1 MTASSALPSR
11 ILPVSILTGPSTRA
25 LLQDIVTS
33 DPDGRFGFLAS
44 ANSKDDAGPASQ
56 TIPEALVFQELVEAG
71 EQGGYDPAQVSAQIA
86 AFAENAKVDH
96 LIVECD
102 SRTHPIAFA
111 SLFLP
116 QAEEQGLSELA
127 RLSSI
132 VLSIDSEALLH
143 SLVQGRHVPG
153 LASPCILADQ
163 IEIANLVV
171 LSGDAADDDFTIA
184 QAIVLAINPRVRI
197 VPRSSEKRLVKLLDT
212 QISFDFEAATEGA
225 GWRKVI
231 EEETGAGA
239 NDNKITTFAYRA
251 RQPFHPERL
260 WNLLQSPLAGI
271 LRAKGYF
278 WLATRMNLVGG
289 LNIAGSE
296 CHYSP
301 AGEWW
306 AAVAHKDGSE
316 HLEMPDRFKKVWK
329 EPFGDRRQAI
339 AFIGI
344 DVDHAELYAQ
354 LDACLLNDSEM
365 TAGKSSWPSLPDPF
379 PAWSAHT
386 HDHECDDHDCC
397 HH

>member
-1 MTASSALPSR
+1 MTANSALASQVV
-11 ILPVSILTGPSTRA
+11 PVSILTGPSIRG

-33 DPDGRFGFLAS
+33 DPESRFGFLAS
-44 ANSKDDAGPASQ
+44 ANSKDDAGAGNQ
-56 TIPEALVFQELVEAG
+56 TLPDGLVVETLVEAG
-71 EQGGYDPAQVSAQIA
+71 EQGAYDPTQVSAQIA
-86 AFAENAKVDH
+86 AFAENTKVNH

-116 QAEEQGLSELA
+116 QEEKQGLSEIA

-132 VLSIDSEALLH
+132 VLSIDSEALLR
-143 SLVQGRHVPG
+143 SLVEGEHVPG
-153 LASPCILADQ
+153 LTSPCILADQ
-163 IEIANLVV
+163 IEVTNLVV
-171 LSGDAADDDFTIA
+171 LGGDAAGDDFALA
-184 QAIVLAINPRVRI
+184 QAIVSAINPRVRI
-197 VPRSSEKRLVKLLDT
+197 ISKSSKTGSEKLLDT
-212 QISFDFEAATEGA
+212 AISFDFEAATEGA

-231 EEETGAGA
+231 EEGPGAGA
-239 NDNKITTFAYRA
+239 NDNKVTTFAYRA

-260 WNLLQSPLAGI
+260 WSLLQSPLPGI

-316 HLEMPDRFKKVWK
+316 HLEIPDRFKKVWK

-344 DVDHAELYAQ
+344 DVDPSDLNAR

-365 TAGKSSWPSLPDPF
+365 TAGESSWPTLPDPF
-379 PAWSAHT
+379 PAWSTHM

>member
-1 MTASSALPSR
+1 MTAHSALA
-11 ILPVSILTGPSTRA
+11 LQVVPVSILTGPSTRA

-33 DPDGRFGFLAS
+33 DPESRFGFLAS
-44 ANSKDDAGPASQ
+44 ANSKDDAGAGSQ
-56 TIPEALVFQELVEAG
+56 TLPDGLVVETLVEAG
-71 EQGGYDPAQVSAQIA
+71 EHGAYDPAQISSQIA
-86 AFAENAKVDH
+86 AFAENGKVNH

-102 SRTHPIAFA
+102 SKTHPIAFA

-116 QAEEQGLSELA
+116 QEGMQSLSEIA

-132 VLSIDSEALLH
+132 VLSIDSEALLR
-143 SLVQGRHVPG
+143 SLVEGEHVPG
-153 LASPCILADQ
+153 LTSPCILADQ
-163 IEIANLVV
+163 IEVTNLIV
-171 LSGDAADDDFTIA
+171 LGGDAAGDDFALA
-184 QAIVLAINPRVRI
+184 QAIVSAINPRVRI
-197 VPRSSEKRLVKLLDT
+197 IPKPSKTGCGKLLDT
-212 QISFDFEAATEGA
+212 AISFDFEAATEGA

-231 EEETGAGA
+231 EEGAGAGA

-251 RQPFHPERL
+251 RRPFHPERL
-260 WNLLQSPLAGI
+260 WSLLQNPLPGI

-296 CHYSP
+296 SHYSP

-316 HLEMPDRFKKVWK
+316 HLEIPDRFKKVWK

-344 DVDHAELYAQ
+344 EVDSSDLSAQ

-365 TAGKSSWPSLPDPF
+365 TAGESTWPTLRDPF
-379 PAWSAHT
+379 PAWSAHI